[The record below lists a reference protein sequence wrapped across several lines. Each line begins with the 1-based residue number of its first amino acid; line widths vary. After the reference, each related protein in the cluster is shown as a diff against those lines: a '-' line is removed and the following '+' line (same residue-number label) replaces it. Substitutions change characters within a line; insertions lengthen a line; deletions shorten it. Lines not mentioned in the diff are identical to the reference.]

1 MSGMTFS
8 QKRVSKNAV
17 ITLAIGII
25 SVLGFI
31 ILFFLAAISGGD
43 LPLAGGLVGSLLM
56 LLSIFGV
63 LWGLLSYDDIRTVQ
77 RFKISGILINVF
89 VIIIGISLLML

>member
-31 ILFFLAAISGGD
+31 ILFLLAAFSGGD
-43 LPLAGGLVGSLLM
+43 LPLAGGLVGALLM
-56 LLSIFGV
+56 LLSVFGV